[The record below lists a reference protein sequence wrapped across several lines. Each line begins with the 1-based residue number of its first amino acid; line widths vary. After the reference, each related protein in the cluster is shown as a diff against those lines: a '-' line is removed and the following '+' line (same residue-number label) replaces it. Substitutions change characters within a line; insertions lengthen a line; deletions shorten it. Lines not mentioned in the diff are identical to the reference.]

1 MCVRVCVSGLMFEM
15 LVLEGYKTAGVF
27 VSFLR
32 GRYLFSLVSG
42 GSAILSE
49 ATSVCA
55 YKKRTHTA
63 ASRKQEQ
70 EII

>member
-1 MCVRVCVSGLMFEM
+1 MFEM

-32 GRYLFSLVSG
+32 GRYLLSQVSV
-42 GSAILSE
+42 GSAILPE

-63 ASRKQEQ
+63 ASKKREQ